1 MITDYQGKQEDI
13 MTKKHRILSQLKD
26 NFLFAIIRGK
36 SSEEAVEISKAVYEG
51 GIKNIEVTFTTPQAD
66 EAIKS
71 LAKDYAETD
80 MVVGAGTV
88 MDAITARIAIIAG
101 AEFIVSPN
109 LVPEIATVCN
119 TYGVPYL
126 PGCGTVT
133 EVANAMAL
141 GVEVVKVFPGGILG
155 PAFIK
160 NVHGPIPHVEMM
172 PSGGVSL
179 DNMDKW
185 LANGAWAVGI
195 GSALT
200 KDMKEKGYSS
210 VKKEAKAFV
219 DKYNELK

>member
-1 MITDYQGKQEDI
+1 
-13 MTKKHRILSQLKD
+13 MTKKQEILTRLKD
-26 NFLFAIIRGK
+26 NYLFAVIRGK
-36 SSEEAVEISKAVYEG
+36 SAEEATRISEAVYEG

-66 EAIKS
+66 ESIRD
-71 LAKDYAETD
+71 LAGKFDGTD

-109 LVPEIATVCN
+109 MVPEISTVCN
-119 TYGVPYL
+119 TYGIPYL

-133 EVANAMAL
+133 EVADAL
-141 GVEVVKVFPGGILG
+141 AAGVEVVKVFPGGILG

-179 DNMDKW
+179 DNMDQW
-185 LANGAWAVGI
+185 IDNGAWAVGI

-200 KDMKEKGYSS
+200 KDLKTQGYSS
-210 VKKEAKAFV
+210 VTEQAQAFV
-219 DKYNELK
+219 QKYNEVK

>member
-1 MITDYQGKQEDI
+1 
-13 MTKKHRILSQLKD
+13 MTKKQAILTRLKD
-26 NFLFAIIRGK
+26 NYLFAVIRGK
-36 SSEEAVEISKAVYEG
+36 SAEEATRISEAVYEG

-66 EAIKS
+66 ESIRD
-71 LAKDYAETD
+71 LAGKFDGTD

-109 LVPEIATVCN
+109 MVPEISTVCN
-119 TYGVPYL
+119 TYGIPYL

-133 EVANAMAL
+133 EVADAL
-141 GVEVVKVFPGGILG
+141 ATGVEVVKVFPGGILG

-179 DNMDKW
+179 DNMDQW
-185 LANGAWAVGI
+185 IDNGAWAVGI

-200 KDMKEKGYSS
+200 KDLKTQGYSS
-210 VKKEAKAFV
+210 VTEQAQAFV
-219 DKYNELK
+219 QKYNEVK

>member
-1 MITDYQGKQEDI
+1 
-13 MTKKHRILSQLKD
+13 MTKKQTILTRLKD
-26 NFLFAIIRGK
+26 NYLFAVIRGK
-36 SSEEAVEISKAVYEG
+36 SAEEATRISEAVYEG

-66 EAIKS
+66 ESIRD
-71 LAKDYAETD
+71 LAGKFDGTD

-109 LVPEIATVCN
+109 MVPEISTVCN
-119 TYGVPYL
+119 TYGIPYL

-133 EVANAMAL
+133 EVADAL
-141 GVEVVKVFPGGILG
+141 ATGVEVVKVFPGGILG

-179 DNMDKW
+179 ENMDQW
-185 LANGAWAVGI
+185 IDNGAWAVGI

-200 KDMKEKGYSS
+200 KDLKTQGYSS
-210 VKKEAKAFV
+210 VTEQAQAFV
-219 DKYNELK
+219 QKYNEVK

>member
-1 MITDYQGKQEDI
+1 
-13 MTKKHRILSQLKD
+13 MTKKQTILSGLKE
-26 NFLFAIIRGK
+26 NYLFAVIRGN
-36 SSEEAVEISKAVYEG
+36 SASEATEISEAVYKG

-66 EAIKS
+66 ESIKELS
-71 LAKDYAETD
+71 RKYADTD

-88 MDAITARIAIIAG
+88 MDDVTARIAIIAG

-109 LVPEIATVCN
+109 FIPEISKVCN
-119 TYGVPYL
+119 TYAVPYL

-133 EVANAMAL
+133 EITSAMAT

-155 PAFIK
+155 PSFIK

-179 DNMDKW
+179 ENMQEWVD
-185 LANGAWAVGI
+185 NGAWAVGI

-200 KDMKEKGYSS
+200 KNLAADGLNS
-210 VKKEAKAFV
+210 VTEISKQFV
-219 DKYNELK
+219 DKYKELH

>member
-1 MITDYQGKQEDI
+1 
-13 MTKKHRILSQLKD
+13 MTKKQAILTRLKD
-26 NFLFAIIRGK
+26 NYLFAVIRGK
-36 SSEEAVEISKAVYEG
+36 SAEEATRISEAVYEG

-66 EAIKS
+66 ESIRN
-71 LAKDYAETD
+71 LAGKFDGTD

-109 LVPEIATVCN
+109 MVPEISTVCN
-119 TYGVPYL
+119 TYGIPYL

-133 EVANAMAL
+133 EVADAL
-141 GVEVVKVFPGGILG
+141 ATGVEVVKVFPGGVLG

-179 DNMDKW
+179 DNMDQW
-185 LANGAWAVGI
+185 IDNGAWAVGI

-200 KDMKEKGYSS
+200 KDLKTQGYSS
-210 VKKEAKAFV
+210 VTEQAQAFV
-219 DKYNELK
+219 QKYNEVK

>member
-1 MITDYQGKQEDI
+1 
-13 MTKKHRILSQLKD
+13 MTKKQAILTRLKD
-26 NFLFAIIRGK
+26 NYLFAVIRGK
-36 SSEEAVEISKAVYEG
+36 SAEEATRISEAVYEG

-66 EAIKS
+66 ESIRD
-71 LAKDYAETD
+71 LAGKFDGTD

-109 LVPEIATVCN
+109 MVPEISTVCN
-119 TYGVPYL
+119 TYGIPYL

-133 EVANAMAL
+133 EVANALAT

-179 DNMDKW
+179 ENMDQW
-185 LANGAWAVGI
+185 IDNGAWAVGI

-200 KDMKEKGYSS
+200 KDLKTQGYSS
-210 VKKEAKAFV
+210 VTEQAQAFV
-219 DKYNELK
+219 QKYNEVK

>member
-1 MITDYQGKQEDI
+1 
-13 MTKKHRILSQLKD
+13 MTKKQAILTRLKD
-26 NFLFAIIRGK
+26 NYLFAVIRGK
-36 SSEEAVEISKAVYEG
+36 SAEEATRISEAVYEG

-66 EAIKS
+66 ESIRD
-71 LAKDYAETD
+71 LAGKFDGTD

-109 LVPEIATVCN
+109 MVPEISTVCN
-119 TYGVPYL
+119 TYGIPYL

-133 EVANAMAL
+133 EVADAL
-141 GVEVVKVFPGGILG
+141 ATGVEVVKVFPGGVLG

-179 DNMDKW
+179 DNMDQW
-185 LANGAWAVGI
+185 IDNGAWAVGI

-200 KDMKEKGYSS
+200 KDLKTQGYSS
-210 VKKEAKAFV
+210 VTEQAQAFV
-219 DKYNELK
+219 QKYNEVK